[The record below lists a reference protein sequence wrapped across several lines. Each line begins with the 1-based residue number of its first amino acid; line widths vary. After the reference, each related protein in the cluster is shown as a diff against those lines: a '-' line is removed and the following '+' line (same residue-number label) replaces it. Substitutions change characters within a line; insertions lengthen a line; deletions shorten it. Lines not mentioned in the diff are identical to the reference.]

1 MTAYIVIIARPVNM
15 FKEIQEIFE
24 KKASALALAD
34 LGGNKQRPPN
44 EKR

>member
-1 MTAYIVIIARPVNM
+1 MTAYIVIIAHSAKM
-15 FKEIQEIFE
+15 FKEIEKIFE

-44 EKR
+44 